1 MVRTLKVSHKKL
13 LAFFIAF
20 AVALLTIGGVLPSI
34 AKARPAGDISDVD
47 ITLGTMPEVGKTAG
61 SVMDDNDISFVTNGT
76 QAIEHYDSV
85 AIDVLEWVV
94 DETDPRLSDYQ
105 MMDPDDVFE
114 KDGDYKLMLLMHPE
128 DAAKIA
134 EDPYVTINGLQADWD
149 ISTGHFYMEFVFST
163 VNYDSDGGTAVAS
176 ESVIM
181 GDYFT
186 EPAEPTKE
194 GYEFR
199 GWWFDDELA
208 PDRQGWYIFDAEP
221 ENLAEITLIAKWSEV
236 VDDVVLDGDNQT
248 FYLESGNDVSIRWNM
263 NYNDFFFLELL
274 NTSTGEYVYPEYDVD
289 YVVKEGSTIVTFT
302 NSFLKTLEVGKYEV
316 RAMFNDANDNVTIAT
331 ATLTVNEGA
340 APATTPQTG
349 DNANI
354 VAFVSIGLVAIAGI
368 ATVVF
373 VKRRVNE

>member
-34 AKARPAGDISDVD
+34 AKARPAGDIADVE

-61 SVMDDNDISFVTNGT
+61 SVMEDNDISFVTDGT
-76 QAIEHYDSV
+76 QAIEEIDSI
-85 AIDVLEWVV
+85 AISMHAWSEESGGYL
-94 DETDPRLSDYQ
+94 P
-105 MMDPDDVFE
+105 MDPDDVFE
-114 KDGDYKLMLLMHPE
+114 KDGDYKLMILMHPE

-134 EDPYVTINGLQADWD
+134 ENPYVTINGLHADWD
-149 ISTGHFYMEFVFST
+149 ISNGHFYMEFEFST
-163 VNYDSDGGTAVAS
+163 VNYDSDGGTEVAS

-181 GDYFT
+181 GTLFT

-199 GWWFDDELA
+199 GWWFDDELY
-208 PDRQGWYIFDAEP
+208 PDREGWYVFTNEP
-221 ENLAEITLIAKWSEV
+221 ENLAEITLTAKWAEV

-263 NYNDFFFLELL
+263 NYNYFYYLELL
-274 NTSTGEYVYPEYDVD
+274 NTSTGEYVVPENGVD
-289 YVVKEGSTIVTFT
+289 YEVKEGSTIITFN
-302 NSFLKTLEVGKYEV
+302 NSFLKTLAAGKYEV
-316 RAMFNDANDNVTIAT
+316 KAWFNDGNDNVSVAT

-340 APATTPQTG
+340 APATTPATG

-354 VAFVSIGLVAIAGI
+354 AAFVSIGLVAIAGI

>member
-34 AKARPAGDISDVD
+34 AKAGTAIADVD

-61 SVMDDNDISFVTNGT
+61 SVMEDSVISFVTDGT
-76 QAIEHYDSV
+76 EAIEKIGSITKAVLAMDDEGHYKLMQ
-85 AIDVLEWVV
+85 AN
-94 DETDPRLSDYQ
+94 
-105 MMDPDDVFE
+105 DVFE
-114 KDGDYKLMLLMHPE
+114 KDGLYMLKIGLTPE
-128 DAAKIA
+128 DAAKMSD
-134 EDPYVTINGLQADWD
+134 DPFVTINGLEGADWD
-149 ISTGHFYMEFVFST
+149 ENQQQFIKEISFST
-163 VNYDSDGGTAVAS
+163 VNYDSDGGSVVAS

-181 GDYFT
+181 GTLFT

-199 GWWFDDELA
+199 GWWFDDKSA
-208 PDRQGWYIFDAEP
+208 PERKGWYVFDGKP
-221 ENLAEITLIAKWSEV
+221 EVLAEITLTAKWAEV

-263 NYNDFFFLELL
+263 NYNDFYFLELL

-289 YVVKEGSTIVTFT
+289 FVVKEGSTIVTFT
-302 NSFLKTLEVGKYEV
+302 NSFLKTLAAGKYEV
-316 RAMFNDANDNVTIAT
+316 KAWFNDGNENVSVAT

-340 APATTPQTG
+340 APATTPATG

-354 VAFVSIGLVAIAGI
+354 AAFVSIGLVAIAGI

>member
-1 MVRTLKVSHKKL
+1 M
-13 LAFFIAF
+13 
-20 AVALLTIGGVLPSI
+20 LPSI
-34 AKARPAGDISDVD
+34 AKAGTAGDIADVE

-61 SVMDDNDISFVTNGT
+61 SVMEDNDISFVTDGT

-85 AIDVLEWVV
+85 AIQVLEWVV
-94 DETDPRLSDYQ
+94 DETDPSLSDYQ
-105 MMDPDDVFE
+105 MMDSNDVFE
-114 KDGDYKLMLLMHPE
+114 KDGDYKLTLVMHPE

-149 ISTGHFYMEFVFST
+149 TSTGLDNFYMEFEFST
-163 VNYDSDGGTAVAS
+163 VNYDSDGGTEVAS

-181 GDYFT
+181 GTLFT

-194 GYEFR
+194 GYVFR
-199 GWWFDDELA
+199 GWWFDDELDQ
-208 PDRQGWYIFDAEP
+208 DREGWYVFINEP
-221 ENLAEITLIAKWSEV
+221 ENLREITLTAKWAKV
-236 VDDVVLDGDNQT
+236 IDDVVLDGDNQT

-263 NYNDFFFLELL
+263 NYNDFFFLELQ
-274 NTSTGEYVYPEYDVD
+274 NTSTGEYVYPENGVD
-289 YVVKEGSTIVTFT
+289 YEVKEGSTIVTFT
-302 NSFLKTLEVGKYEV
+302 NSFLKTLEAGKYEV
-316 RAMFNDANDNVTIAT
+316 KAWFNDANDNVSVAT

-354 VAFVSIGLVAIAGI
+354 ATFVSIGLVAIAGI